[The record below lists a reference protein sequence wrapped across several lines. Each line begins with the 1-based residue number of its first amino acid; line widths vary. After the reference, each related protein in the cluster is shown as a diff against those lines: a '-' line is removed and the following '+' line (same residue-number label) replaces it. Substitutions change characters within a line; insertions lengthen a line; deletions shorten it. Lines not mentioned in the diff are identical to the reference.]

1 MSFLASLLGGL
12 FGGGGNQQRPVQ
24 QQPQPQPVPVVP
36 EPRRGGFYEDRELA
50 EGGIDPFTG
59 DMFNRAGSQIVKRG
73 GAGPVGV
80 DMGTA
85 LDIGGEEGLMFLN
98 EMRKAR
104 REGRGAYKGLAPMFS
119 GGASQRTRN
128 AAETIRFRNADRL
141 NQIRQK
147 YLGQAQQRG
156 SQVQGRDAGTLANLF
171 GSGLFGRSQGAF
183 TKEQEDAMIA
193 NASQRAMDPIT
204 AAARGVGASMV
215 GRGIGANPFAQTAM
229 MNDAMVAGGRAAGD
243 ASRQVR
249 MFEAQMG
256 ERPPFAQTFP
266 TSLSELEDQ
275 YRILSGNQGE
285 RFRELLKKLAEVG
298 Q

>member
-1 MSFLASLLGGL
+1 MSFLANLLGGL
-12 FGGGGNQQRPVQ
+12 FGGGNRQRPVQ
-24 QQPQPQPVPVVP
+24 QQQQQQPAPTVP
-36 EPRRGGFYEDRELA
+36 ETRRGGFYEDRSLTEDGL
-50 EGGIDPFTG
+50 DPFTG
-59 DMFNRAGSQIVKRG
+59 EMFNRAGSQIVKRG
-73 GAGPVGV
+73 GGGPIGL

-85 LDIGGEEGLMFLN
+85 LDIGGDEGLRFLK
-98 EMRKAR
+98 EITRAR
-104 REGRGAYKGLAPMFS
+104 EEGRGAYKTISPNPDV
-119 GGASQRTRN
+119 GGDRKKVRG
-128 AAETIRFRNADRL
+128 AAEEIRFRNADRL

-147 YLGQAQQRG
+147 YLGQSQQRG
-156 SQVQGRDAGTLANLF
+156 SQVQGRDAGALANLF

-229 MNDAMVAGGRAAGD
+229 MNDALVAGGRAAGD
-243 ASRQVR
+243 ASRTMR

-256 ERPPFAQTFP
+256 ERPSFAQTFP
-266 TSLSELEDQ
+266 TDLSELEER

-285 RFRELLKKLAEVG
+285 RFRELLKKLSEVG

>member
-1 MSFLASLLGGL
+1 MSFLANLLGGL
-12 FGGGGNQQRPVQ
+12 FGGGNRQRPVQ
-24 QQPQPQPVPVVP
+24 QQQQQQPAPTVP
-36 EPRRGGFYEDRELA
+36 ETRRGGFYEDRSLTEDGL
-50 EGGIDPFTG
+50 DPFTG
-59 DMFNRAGSQIVKRG
+59 EMFNRAGSQIVKRG
-73 GAGPVGV
+73 GGGPIGL

-85 LDIGGEEGLMFLN
+85 LDIGGDEGLKFLK
-98 EMRKAR
+98 EMTRAR
-104 REGRGAYKGLAPMFS
+104 GEGRGDYKRISPLFL
-119 GGASQRTRN
+119 GGGSKRARN
-128 AAETIRFRNADRL
+128 ASEEIRFRNADRL

-147 YLGQAQQRG
+147 YLGQSQQRG
-156 SQVQGRDAGTLANLF
+156 SQVQGRDAGALANLF

-229 MNDAMVAGGRAAGD
+229 MNDALVAGGRAAGD
-243 ASRQVR
+243 ASRTMR

-256 ERPPFAQTFP
+256 ERPSFAQTFP
-266 TSLSELEDQ
+266 TDLSELEER

-285 RFRELLKKLAEVG
+285 RFRELLKKLSEVG